1 MITQEPAVP
10 PRDGGLLR
18 VRLDIAYDGS
28 LFSGWA
34 LQPGLTT
41 VQGVLEGALFTL
53 LRRQVR
59 LTVGG
64 RTDAGVHARGQVAHI
79 DLTPAEWHAMARG
92 RDVDPADAFL
102 RRLTGTINR
111 ELTDGVTG
119 RGRSVRNSVPAVVV
133 RSAAQAPE
141 GFDARFSALWRR
153 YSYAIADTTT
163 GQDPL
168 RRHTTLWHPAPLDV
182 ALLNEGAGHLL
193 GMQDFA
199 AFCKP
204 REGSTTIRELQR
216 YAFTRGHDGVITA
229 TVQADAFCHNMVRAL
244 IGSTLRVGSG
254 EMPPGWLAE
263 RLAARLKDARSVLAA
278 PHPLVLEEIAY
289 PGNGE
294 LAARADLTRARR
306 TVDHLAPTDP
316 HAARS
321 PEDAPASP
329 LEGSPAPSEA

>member
-1 MITQEPAVP
+1 MTTLEPAVP
-10 PRDGGLLR
+10 SGDSGLLR
-18 VRLDIAYDGS
+18 VRLDIAYDGAP
-28 LFSGWA
+28 FSGWA
-34 LQPGLTT
+34 LQPGLPS
-41 VQGVLEGALFTL
+41 VQGVLEDALFML
-53 LRRQVR
+53 LRRRVR

-64 RTDAGVHARGQVAHI
+64 RTDASVHARGQVAHV
-79 DLTPAEWHAMARG
+79 DLTTAEWNGMARG
-92 RDVDPADAFL
+92 RELDPANAFL

-111 ELTDGVTG
+111 ELTDGITG

-133 RSAAQAPE
+133 RSATPAPQ

-153 YSYAIADTTT
+153 YSYAIADTTS

-168 RRHTTLWHPAPLDV
+168 RRHTTLWYPAPLDV
-182 ALLNEGAGHLL
+182 ALLNQGAAHLL

-204 REGSTTIRELQR
+204 RAGSTTIRELQR
-216 YAFTRGHDGVITA
+216 YEFVRGHDGVITA

-254 EMPPGWLAE
+254 EMPPEWLAE
-263 RLAARLKDARSVLAA
+263 RLAARLKDARSILAA

-289 PGNGE
+289 PGDDE

-306 TVDHLAPTDP
+306 NAGHLS
-316 HAARS
+316 S
-321 PEDAPASP
+321 PSGSSTADDA
-329 LEGSPAPSEA
+329 

>member
-1 MITQEPAVP
+1 MITQKPAVP

-18 VRLDIAYDGS
+18 VRLDIAYDGA

-34 LQPGLTT
+34 VQPGLTT
-41 VQGVLEGALFTL
+41 VQGVLEEALFTL
-53 LRRQVR
+53 LRRPVR

-64 RTDAGVHARGQVAHI
+64 RTDAGVHARGQVAHV
-79 DLTPAEWHAMARG
+79 DLTPGEWHGMARG

-102 RRLTGTINR
+102 RRVTGTINR
-111 ELTDGVTG
+111 VLTDGITG

-133 RSAAQAPE
+133 RAATRAPE

-153 YSYAIADTTT
+153 YSYAIADTGT

-168 RRHTTLWHPAPLDV
+168 RRHTTLWYPAPLDV
-182 ALLNEGAGHLL
+182 ARLNEGAGHLL

-204 REGSTTIRELQR
+204 REGATTIRELQR
-216 YAFTRGHDGVITA
+216 YAFARGHDGVITA

-254 EMPPGWLAE
+254 EMPPVWLAD
-263 RLAARLKDARSVLAA
+263 RLAARLKDARSILAA

-289 PGNGE
+289 PGDGE
-294 LAARADLTRARR
+294 VGARADLTRSRR
-306 TVDHLAPTDP
+306 TAEHLALSQASTD
-316 HAARS
+316 
-321 PEDAPASP
+321 DD
-329 LEGSPAPSEA
+329 

>member
-1 MITQEPAVP
+1 MTPLEPAVP
-10 PRDGGLLR
+10 ARDGGLLR
-18 VRLDIAYDGS
+18 VRLDLAYDGS

-34 LQPGLTT
+34 LQPGLIT
-41 VQGVLEGALFTL
+41 VQGVLEDALFTL
-53 LRRQVR
+53 LRRQAR

-64 RTDAGVHARGQVAHI
+64 RTDAGVHARGQVAHV
-79 DLTPAEWHAMARG
+79 DLTRAEWESMSRG
-92 RDVDPADAFL
+92 RNVDPAGALL

-111 ELTDGVTG
+111 VLTDGVTG

-133 RSAAQAPE
+133 RSTALAPE

-153 YSYAIADTTT
+153 YSYAIADTAT

-182 ALLNEGAGHLL
+182 ALLNEGATHLR

-204 REGSTTIRELQR
+204 REGATTIRELQR
-216 YAFTRGHDGVITA
+216 YEFRRGHDGVITA

-254 EMPPGWLAE
+254 EMPPVWLAE
-263 RLAARLKDARSVLAA
+263 RLAARLKDARSILAA

-289 PGNGE
+289 PGGDD
-294 LAARADLTRARR
+294 LAARAGLTRARR
-306 TVDHLAPTDP
+306 HAGHLA
-316 HAARS
+316 
-321 PEDAPASP
+321 APAAAVDSSD
-329 LEGSPAPSEA
+329 ESDA

>member
-1 MITQEPAVP
+1 MTTLEPAVP
-10 PRDGGLLR
+10 SGDSGLLR
-18 VRLDIAYDGS
+18 VRLDIAYDGAP
-28 LFSGWA
+28 FSGWA
-34 LQPGLTT
+34 LQPGLPS
-41 VQGVLEGALFTL
+41 VQGVLEDALFML
-53 LRRQVR
+53 LRRRVR

-64 RTDAGVHARGQVAHI
+64 RTDASVHARGQVAHV
-79 DLTPAEWHAMARG
+79 DLTTAEWNGMARG
-92 RDVDPADAFL
+92 RELDPANAFL

-111 ELTDGVTG
+111 ELTDGITG

-133 RSAAQAPE
+133 RSATPAPQ

-153 YSYAIADTTT
+153 YSYAIADTTS

-168 RRHTTLWHPAPLDV
+168 RRHTTLWYPAPLDV
-182 ALLNEGAGHLL
+182 ALLNQGAAHLL

-204 REGSTTIRELQR
+204 RAGSTTIRELQR
-216 YAFTRGHDGVITA
+216 YEFVRGHDGVITA

-254 EMPPGWLAE
+254 EMPPEWLAE
-263 RLAARLKDARSVLAA
+263 RLAARLKDARSILAA

-289 PGNGE
+289 PGDDE

-306 TVDHLAPTDP
+306 NVGHL
-316 HAARS
+316 S
-321 PEDAPASP
+321 PSGSSTADDA
-329 LEGSPAPSEA
+329 

>member
-18 VRLDIAYDGS
+18 VRLDIAYDGAV
-28 LFSGWA
+28 FSGWA

-53 LRRQVR
+53 LRRPVR

-64 RTDAGVHARGQVAHI
+64 RTDAGVHARGQVAHV
-79 DLTPAEWHAMARG
+79 DLTSAEWEAMARG
-92 RDVDPADAFL
+92 RDVDPADAFR

-133 RSAAQAPE
+133 RSAVPAPA

-153 YSYAIADTTT
+153 YSYAIADTTA

-168 RRHTTLWHPAPLDV
+168 GRHTTLWYPAALDV
-182 ALLNEGAGHLL
+182 TLLNEGAAHLL

-204 REGSTTIRELQR
+204 REGATTIRELQR
-216 YAFTRGHDGVITA
+216 YEFARGHDGVIIA

-254 EMPPGWLAE
+254 EVPPSWLAA
-263 RLAARLKDARSVLAA
+263 RLAARKKDARSILAA

-289 PGNGE
+289 PGNEE
-294 LAARADLTRARR
+294 LAGRAELTRARR
-306 TVDHLAPTDP
+306 NAGHLGT
-316 HAARS
+316 
-321 PEDAPASP
+321 APADSSDSAVDSSDDP
-329 LEGSPAPSEA
+329 VGS